1 MEHFPIPAPAFDGGC
16 RSVEPGSAFNWLRQG
31 WAIFIVNPGVWMA
44 MMILV
49 IVIYVGVAMV
59 PLFGLLAA
67 HLLTPLL
74 AAGMLLACQRV
85 AREEKLEI
93 SDLFIACQ
101 RHTSSLVMLGVF
113 YMLAM
118 LGVFL
123 LLFLFVGGSV
133 AGSLL
138 LGNPL
143 GVGFALGSL
152 LLAGVFWLLLSL
164 PILMAIW
171 FAPALVLFN
180 RMPPVD
186 ALRASFRACVRN
198 AVALLLHALLAMLL
212 CFLAAL
218 PAGLGFLVIG
228 PILAGSVYA
237 SYRDIFI
244 AA

>member
-1 MEHFPIPAPAFDGGC
+1 
-16 RSVEPGSAFNWLRQG
+16 
-31 WAIFIVNPGVWMA
+31 MA

-67 HLLTPLL
+67 PLLTPLL
-74 AAGMLLACQRV
+74 AAGMLCACQRV
-85 AREEKLEI
+85 AREERLDI

-101 RHTSSLVMLGVF
+101 RHGSPLVMLGVF

-123 LLFLFVGGSV
+123 LLFLFVGGGV
-133 AGSLL
+133 AGGLL

-143 GVGFALGSL
+143 GVGFALGSFL
-152 LLAGVFWLLLSL
+152 FAGFLWLLLSL
-164 PILMAIW
+164 PILMALW

-180 RMPPVD
+180 RMPPAD
-186 ALRASFRACVRN
+186 ALRASFRACVGN
-198 AVALLLHALLAMLL
+198 AVALLLHAVLAMLL
-212 CFLAAL
+212 CFLAVL
-218 PAGLGFLVIG
+218 PAGLGLLVIG